1 MSVKKVDPAHLRPY
15 GDQMDDG
22 KVQLSFTLPVPNN
35 AKGREAA
42 KQFMNNLGFS
52 EVQIV
57 FTEDLRESF
66 TMFVA
71 YGKTDKSVDYT
82 AIKVLEV
89 ETPKMDFD
97 RVNDYVEKNV
107 GRPITVVGA
116 TIGSDAHTIGLDAIL
131 NMKGFHG
138 DSGLER
144 YRMFKVHNMGSQV
157 PPIELVRKAKEIDAD
172 VVLVSQIVTQ
182 RNVHINHLT
191 ELVDILEAEGIRDR
205 VILVVGGPRI
215 THELAVELG
224 YDVGFGASTMPCDVA
239 SYLAVEMGKRA

>member
-1 MSVKKVDPAHLRPY
+1 MSVKKVDLAHLRPY

-22 KVQLSFTLPVPNN
+22 KVQISFTLPVANN

-42 KQFMNNLGFS
+42 RQFMNSLGFS

-57 FTEDLRESF
+57 FTEDLRENF

-71 YGKTDKSVDYT
+71 YGKTEKSVDYT

-89 ETPKMDFD
+89 ETPKMDFNQ
-97 RVNDYVEKNV
+97 VNDYVEKNV

-144 YRMFKVHNMGSQV
+144 YRMFDVYNMGSQV
-157 PPIELVRKAKEIDAD
+157 PPIELARKAKETGAD
-172 VVLVSQIVTQ
+172 VILVSQIVTQ
-182 RNVHINHLT
+182 RNIHITHLT
-191 ELVDILEAEGIRDR
+191 ELVDILEAEGIRDK
-205 VILVVGGPRI
+205 VILIVGGPRI

-224 YDVGFGASTMPCDVA
+224 YDAGFGASTMPCDVA
-239 SYLAVEMGKRA
+239 AYLAVEMGKRA